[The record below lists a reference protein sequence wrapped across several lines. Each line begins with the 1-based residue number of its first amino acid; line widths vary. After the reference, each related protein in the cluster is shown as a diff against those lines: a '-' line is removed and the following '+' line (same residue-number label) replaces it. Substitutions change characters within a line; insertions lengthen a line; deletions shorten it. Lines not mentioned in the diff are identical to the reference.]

1 MKTRHTACT
10 PTELKQN
17 LLHLFSL
24 LRFSLVLLLNMS
36 LDEHSLLL
44 SQVKAVVCNDNGG
57 VNEKDYA
64 NASFQEDY
72 K

>member
-10 PTELKQN
+10 PTEVKQN

-44 SQVKAVVCNDNGG
+44 SQVKAVVCNDNG
-57 VNEKDYA
+57 E
-64 NASFQEDY
+64 
-72 K
+72 